1 MRLVPQEAVALW
13 GSYPH
18 LLLAGLG
25 RVPWLAITL
34 VTIVVRTLPFPLTEK
49 QIGACDGF
57 KN

>member
-1 MRLVPQEAVALW
+1 M
-13 GSYPH
+13 
-18 LLLAGLG
+18 LLAGLG